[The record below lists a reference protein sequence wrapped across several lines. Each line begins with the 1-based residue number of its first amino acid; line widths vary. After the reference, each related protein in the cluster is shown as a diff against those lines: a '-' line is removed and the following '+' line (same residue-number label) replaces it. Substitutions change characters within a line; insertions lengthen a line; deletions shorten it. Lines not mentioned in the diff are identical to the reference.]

1 MSDQRFVVE
10 GSQAGERLDKFVI
23 AVVPGLGR
31 KGARR
36 LFEEGRVRING
47 KRPRK
52 GDLARQGDQVVIAMP
67 DTRGPNAVPES
78 TAHLVVRLETA
89 QAVVVEKPA
98 GQPTAPVEDGETG
111 TLANALVGHYPEMEK
126 VGYSPREPG
135 LVHRL
140 DTDTSGL
147 VLAARS
153 EPAFEV
159 LSKGLKAGAVEK
171 RYLLIC
177 HASGL
182 ASSGEI
188 GIPIAHHPKDQKR
201 MYACLHPRDVARYR
215 PRQATTTFRVLR
227 TAGEWALVEARAGV
241 AIRHQLRVHFA
252 AMGHPLAGD
261 TLYGGPIA
269 AGLSRHALH
278 ASYVGWRGD
287 AVVPALEAHS
297 PLPAD
302 LVTAFGVF
310 AQYGT
315 ERPSPRS
322 T

>member
-10 GSQAGERLDKFVI
+10 ASQAGERLDKFVI

-36 LFEEGRVRING
+36 LFDEGRVRING
-47 KRPRK
+47 KRQRK
-52 GDLARQGDQVVIAMP
+52 GDLAKQGDQVVIAMP
-67 DTRGPNAVPES
+67 DTAGPNAVPES
-78 TAHLVVRLETA
+78 SSPLVVRLETVH
-89 QAVVVEKPA
+89 AVVVEKPA
-98 GQPTAPVEDGETG
+98 GQPTVPVEDGETG
-111 TLANALVGHYPEMEK
+111 TLANALVGHYPDMEK
-126 VGYSPREPG
+126 IGYSPREPG
-135 LVHRL
+135 VVHRL

-153 EPAFEV
+153 EAAFEV

-171 RYLLIC
+171 RYLLVC
-177 HASGL
+177 HGAGL

-201 MYACLHPRDVARYR
+201 MYPCVHPRDVARYR
-215 PRQATTTFRVLR
+215 PRQANTNFRVLR

-252 AMGHPLAGD
+252 AIGHPLAGD
-261 TLYGGPIA
+261 VVYGGPPA
-269 AGLSRHALH
+269 AGLARHALH

-297 PLPAD
+297 PLPVD
-302 LVTAFGVF
+302 LVAAFPAFSEFGD
-310 AQYGT
+310 
-315 ERPSPRS
+315 ERPPVG
-322 T
+322 

>member
-10 GSQAGERLDKFVI
+10 ASQAGERLDKFVI

-36 LFEEGRVRING
+36 LFEEGKVRING

-52 GDLARQGDQVVIAMP
+52 GDLARQGDQVVIALP
-67 DTRGPNAVPES
+67 DAGGPNAVPQS
-78 TAHLVVRLETA
+78 SAVLLVRLETA

-147 VLAARS
+147 GLAARS
-153 EPAFEV
+153 EAAFEV
-159 LSKGLKAGAVEK
+159 LFKGLKAGAVEK
-171 RYLLIC
+171 RYLLVC
-177 HASGL
+177 HAAGL

-201 MYACLHPRDVARYR
+201 MYPCVHPRDVARYR
-215 PRQATTTFRVLR
+215 PRQASTTFRVLR

-241 AIRHQLRVHFA
+241 AIRHQLRVHFSA
-252 AMGHPLAGD
+252 IGHPLAGD
-261 TLYGGPIA
+261 GLYGGPAA
-269 AGLSRHALH
+269 AGLARHALH

-297 PLPAD
+297 ALPDD
-302 LVTAFGVF
+302 LVAAFPAF
-310 AQYGT
+310 AEFGA
-315 ERPSPRS
+315 ERPRVR
-322 T
+322 

>member
-10 GSQAGERLDKFVI
+10 PSQAGERLDKFVI

-36 LFEEGRVRING
+36 LFDEGRVRING

-52 GDLARQGDQVVIAMP
+52 GDLAKQGDQVVIAMP
-67 DTRGPNAVPES
+67 DTAGPNAVPES
-78 TAHLVVRLETA
+78 SAPLVVRLETVH
-89 QAVVVEKPA
+89 AVVVEKPA
-98 GQPTAPVEDGETG
+98 GQPTVPVEDGETG

-126 VGYSPREPG
+126 IGYSPREPG
-135 LVHRL
+135 VVHRL

-153 EPAFEV
+153 EAAFEV
-159 LSKGLKAGAVEK
+159 LSKGLKAGALEK
-171 RYLLIC
+171 RYLLVC
-177 HASGL
+177 HGAGL

-201 MYACLHPRDVARYR
+201 MYPCVHPRDVARYR
-215 PRQATTTFRVLR
+215 PRQANTNFRVLR

-252 AMGHPLAGD
+252 AIGHPLAGD
-261 TLYGGPIA
+261 VLYGGPPA
-269 AGLSRHALH
+269 AGLARHALH

-287 AVVPALEAHS
+287 AIVPALEAHS
-297 PLPAD
+297 PLPVD
-302 LVTAFGVF
+302 LVAVFPAFSEFGD
-310 AQYGT
+310 
-315 ERPSPRS
+315 ERPPAR
-322 T
+322 

>member
-10 GSQAGERLDKFVI
+10 ASHSGERLDKFVI

-36 LFEEGRVRING
+36 LFDEGRVRING

-52 GDLARQGDQVVIAMP
+52 GDLARQGDQVVIALP
-67 DTRGPNAVPES
+67 DSAGPNAVPES
-78 TAHLVVRLETA
+78 SSTLLVRLETA
-89 QAVVVEKPA
+89 QAVVVEKPP
-98 GQPTAPVEDGETG
+98 GQPTAPVDDGETG
-111 TLANALVGHYPEMEK
+111 TLANALVGHYPEMEN

-153 EPAFEV
+153 EAAFDT
-159 LSKGLKAGAVEK
+159 LSKGLKAGAIEK

-177 HASGL
+177 HGAGL

-201 MYACLHPRDVARYR
+201 MYPCVHPRDVARYR
-215 PRQATTTFRVLR
+215 PRPATTTFRVLR
-227 TAGEWALVEARAGV
+227 MTGEWALVEARAAS

-252 AMGHPLAGD
+252 SIGHPLAGD
-261 TLYGGPIA
+261 GLYGGPVA
-269 AGLSRHALH
+269 AGLTRHALH

-302 LVTAFGVF
+302 LVAAFAAF
-310 AQYGT
+310 AEFGD
-315 ERPSPRS
+315 ERPAGR
-322 T
+322 

>member
-10 GSQAGERLDKFVI
+10 ASQSGERLDKFVI

-31 KGARR
+31 KGARK
-36 LFEEGRVRING
+36 LFDEGRVRING

-52 GDLARQGDQVVIAMP
+52 GDLARQGDQVVIELPESA
-67 DTRGPNAVPES
+67 GPNAVPES
-78 TAHLVVRLETA
+78 GAALVVRLETA
-89 QAVVVEKPA
+89 QAVVVEKPP
-98 GQPTAPVEDGETG
+98 GQPTAPVEDGEMG
-111 TLANALVGHYPEMEK
+111 TLANALVGHYPEMEL

-153 EPAFEV
+153 EAAFDV
-159 LSKGLKAGAVEK
+159 LSKGLKAGIIEK
-171 RYLLIC
+171 RYFLIV
-177 HASGL
+177 HGAGL

-201 MYACLHPRDVARYR
+201 MYPCVHPRDVARYR
-215 PRQATTTFRVLR
+215 PRQANTTFRVLR
-227 TAGEWALVEARAGV
+227 VTGEWALVEARAGV

-252 AMGHPLAGD
+252 SIGHPLAGD
-261 TLYGGPIA
+261 GLYGGPA
-269 AGLSRHALH
+269 ASGLTRHALH

-297 PLPAD
+297 PLAAD
-302 LVTAFGVF
+302 LVAAFPAF
-310 AQYGT
+310 AEFGE
-315 ERPSPRS
+315 ERPTSR
-322 T
+322 

>member
-10 GSQAGERLDKFVI
+10 AAQAGERLDKFVI

-36 LFEEGRVRING
+36 LFDEGRVRING
-47 KRPRK
+47 KKPRK

-78 TAHLVVRLETA
+78 AASLTVCLETA
-89 QAVVVEKPA
+89 QAVIVEKPA

-111 TLANALVGHYPEMEK
+111 TLANALVGHYPEMER

-153 EPAFEV
+153 AVAFET

-171 RYLLIC
+171 RYLLVC
-177 HASGL
+177 HAAGL

-215 PRQATTTFRVLR
+215 PRQANTTFRVLR
-227 TAGEWALVEARAGV
+227 ATGEWALVEARAGV
-241 AIRHQLRVHFA
+241 AMRHQLRIHFA
-252 AMGHPLAGD
+252 AIGHPLAGD
-261 TLYGGPIA
+261 ALYGGPPA
-269 AGLSRHALH
+269 AGLARHALH

-287 AVVPALEAHS
+287 DVVPAFEAHS

-302 LVTAFGVF
+302 LVTTFPTFAEFGT
-310 AQYGT
+310 APPA
-315 ERPSPRS
+315 R
-322 T
+322 

>member
-10 GSQAGERLDKFVI
+10 ASQAGERLDKVVI

-36 LFEEGRVRING
+36 LFEEGRVRLNG

-67 DTRGPNAVPES
+67 DTRGPNAVPQS
-78 TAHLVVRLETA
+78 AASLVVCLETA

-126 VGYSPREPG
+126 IGYSPREPG

-153 EPAFEV
+153 EGAFEA
-159 LSKGLKAGAVEK
+159 LSKGLKAGGVEK
-171 RYLLIC
+171 RYLLVC
-177 HASGL
+177 HAIGL

-188 GIPIAHHPKDQKR
+188 GMPIAHHPKDQKR
-201 MYACLHPRDVARYR
+201 MYACVHPRDVARYR
-215 PRQATTTFRVLR
+215 PRPANTNFRVLR
-227 TAGEWALVEARAGV
+227 SAGEWALVEARASV

-252 AMGHPLAGD
+252 AIGHPLAGD
-261 TLYGGPIA
+261 ALYGGPPA
-269 AGLSRHALH
+269 VGLARHALH
-278 ASYVGWRGD
+278 ASYIGWRGD
-287 AVVPALEAHS
+287 AVVPAFEAHS
-297 PLPAD
+297 PLPSD
-302 LVTAFGVF
+302 LTASFPAFAEFGIDDR
-310 AQYGT
+310 A
-315 ERPSPRS
+315 PR
-322 T
+322 

>member
-1 MSDQRFVVE
+1 MSDQRYVVE
-10 GSQAGERLDKFVI
+10 ASQAGERLDKFI
-23 AVVPGLGR
+23 ISVVPGLGR

-47 KRPRK
+47 KRPHK

-67 DTRGPNAVPES
+67 ETTGPNAVPES
-78 TAHLVVRLETA
+78 SAALVIRLETA
-89 QAVVVEKPA
+89 QAVVADKPA
-98 GQPTAPVEDGETG
+98 GQPTAPVDDGEMG

-153 EPAFEV
+153 ETAFDT
-159 LSKGLKAGAVEK
+159 LSKGLKAGLLEK

-177 HASGL
+177 HGAGL

-201 MYACLHPRDVARYR
+201 MYPCVHPRDVARYR
-215 PRQATTTFRVLR
+215 PRQANTNFRVLR
-227 TAGEWALVEARAGV
+227 TAGDWALVEARAGV

-252 AMGHPLAGD
+252 AIGHPLAGD
-261 TLYGGPIA
+261 TLYGGPPA
-269 AGLSRHALH
+269 HGLTRHALH

-287 AVVPALEAHS
+287 GVVPALEAHS

-302 LVTAFGVF
+302 LVAAFPAF
-310 AQYGT
+310 AEFGE
-315 ERPSPRS
+315 ERAAGR
-322 T
+322 

>member
-1 MSDQRFVVE
+1 
-10 GSQAGERLDKFVI
+10 
-23 AVVPGLGR
+23 
-31 KGARR
+31 
-36 LFEEGRVRING
+36 LFDEGRVRING

-78 TAHLVVRLETA
+78 AAPLRVCLETA
-89 QAVVVEKPA
+89 QAVIVEKPA

-111 TLANALVGHYPEMEK
+111 TLANALVGHYPEMER

-153 EPAFEV
+153 AVAFET

-171 RYLLIC
+171 RYLLVC
-177 HASGL
+177 HAAGL

-215 PRQATTTFRVLR
+215 PRQANTTFRVLR
-227 TAGEWALVEARAGV
+227 ATGEWALVEARAGV
-241 AIRHQLRVHFA
+241 AMRHQLRIHFA
-252 AMGHPLAGD
+252 AIGHPLAGD
-261 TLYGGPIA
+261 ALYGGPSA
-269 AGLSRHALH
+269 AGLARHALH

-287 AVVPALEAHS
+287 DVVPAFEAHS

-302 LVTAFGVF
+302 LVTTF
-310 AQYGT
+310 ATFAEFGT
-315 ERPSPRS
+315 EQPPDR
-322 T
+322 

>member
-10 GSQAGERLDKFVI
+10 ASHSGERLDKFVI

-36 LFEEGRVRING
+36 LFDEGRVRING

-52 GDLARQGDQVVIAMP
+52 GDLARQGDQVVIEMP
-67 DTRGPNAVPES
+67 ESSGPNAVPES
-78 TAHLVVRLETA
+78 SAALVVRLETA
-89 QAVVVEKPA
+89 QAVVVEKPP
-98 GQPTAPVEDGETG
+98 GQPTAPVDDGETG

-153 EPAFEV
+153 EAAFDA
-159 LSKGLKAGAVEK
+159 LSKGLKAGAIEK

-177 HASGL
+177 HGAGL

-201 MYACLHPRDVARYR
+201 MYPCVHPRDVARYR

-227 TAGEWALVEARAGV
+227 MAGEWALVEARAAT

-252 AMGHPLAGD
+252 SIGHPLAAD
-261 TLYGGPIA
+261 VLYGGPA
-269 AGLSRHALH
+269 APGLTRHALH

-302 LVTAFGVF
+302 LVAAFAAF
-310 AQYGT
+310 AEFGE
-315 ERPSPRS
+315 ERPAGR
-322 T
+322 